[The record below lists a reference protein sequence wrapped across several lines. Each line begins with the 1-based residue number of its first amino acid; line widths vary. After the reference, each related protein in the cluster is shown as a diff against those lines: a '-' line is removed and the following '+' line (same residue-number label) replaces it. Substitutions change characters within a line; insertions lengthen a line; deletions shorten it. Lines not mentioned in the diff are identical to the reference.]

1 MNDMG
6 DCDMKLA
13 KKFLSIVL
21 IITLLLTVV
30 GCEDES
36 WQYTFRQDR
45 SNVQKVEI
53 CSFKYQDRK
62 EISEPLVSFQGD
74 DADAILDDI
83 AALTCYKLGLLHN
96 SRGFGQIIICIH
108 YLNQEIEVI
117 GTENN
122 GWVDANGDWHIE
134 PTHIRFPDL
143 RPLLA
148 KYVDSK
154 VLAGIMSDFR

>member
-1 MNDMG
+1 
-6 DCDMKLA
+6 MKLV
-13 KKFLSIVL
+13 KRFLSIVL
-21 IITLLLTVV
+21 IIAAMLTAA
-30 GCEDES
+30 GCHSES

-53 CSFKYQDRK
+53 CSFKRQDRK
-62 EISEPLVSFQGD
+62 EIVEPLVSFQEN
-74 DADAILDDI
+74 DADAVLDDI

-96 SRGFGQIIICIH
+96 SREFGQIVICIH

-122 GWVDANGDWHIE
+122 GWVDANGDWHLE
-134 PTHIRFPDL
+134 QTHIRFPDL
-143 RPLLA
+143 RPLLE

-154 VLAGIMSDFR
+154 VLASIMSDFR